1 MGESGHTNWNAI
13 MTPSDTG
20 LPYPHPVVSLTY
32 NKSDPPR
39 FFFLIECGH
48 GRILW
53 QVRLSRW
60 SVEDYLQLR

>member
-53 QVRLSRW
+53 QVCRDKFSSRH
-60 SVEDYLQLR
+60 EDYL

>member
-1 MGESGHTNWNAI
+1 

-53 QVRLSRW
+53 QVCRDKFSSRH
-60 SVEDYLQLR
+60 EDYL